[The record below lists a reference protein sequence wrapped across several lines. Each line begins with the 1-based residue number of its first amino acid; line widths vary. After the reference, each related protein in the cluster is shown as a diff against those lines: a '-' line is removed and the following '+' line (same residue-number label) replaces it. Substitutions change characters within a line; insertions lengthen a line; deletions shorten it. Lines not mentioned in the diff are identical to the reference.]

1 MSADTKTAWRIQG
14 EEFGS
19 CNCDWGCPCQF
30 NALPTHGRC
39 EGFAVWKIREGHYG
53 DLKLDGVRFAQ
64 IYWWPGPIHE
74 GNGTRLLI
82 VDEKAT
88 PEQRK
93 ILTTLSSGVEG
104 GAFFEIFAS
113 VCPNAPE
120 PLIKPIHFEMDIERR
135 QAKVEIPGVVE
146 THIEPIKNPVTGAE
160 HRARIDLPNGFEY
173 KVAEMGNAVSLRITA
188 IKPLIFE
195 HQNCYGQLT
204 TIDWSN

>member
-1 MSADTKTAWRIQG
+1 MSAETKTTWRIQA

-19 CNCDWGCPCQF
+19 CKCAWGCPCQF

-74 GNGTRLLI
+74 GNGTRQFI
-82 VDEKAT
+82 IDEKAT
-88 PEQRK
+88 PEQRTV
-93 ILTTLSSGVEG
+93 LTTLSSGTEG

-120 PLIKPIHFEMDIERR
+120 PLIMPIHCEMDIERR
-135 QAKVEIPGVVE
+135 QAKVEIPGVAE
-146 THIEPIKNPVTGAE
+146 TLIEPLKNPVTGEE
-160 HRARIDLPNGFEY
+160 HRARI
-173 KVAEMGNAVSLRITA
+173 
-188 IKPLIFE
+188 
-195 HQNCYGQLT
+195 
-204 TIDWSN
+204 